1 MTTPSTKVFQRK
13 IDNFCRIRLA
23 GAFPPSEFEGLRGYL
38 SMLIQTRRMPPK
50 IGNRT
55 DWSIVSEFSG
65 IEPSRLSQASKL
77 VDPALD
83 AIARFVKSVSPKVA
97 MPQVPVAKVSAGKP
111 APSKIM
117 PTKVA
122 PIMVPASKLVA
133 KKPVAAPVTPI
144 KPVTIIR
151 RAA

>member
-13 IDNFCRIRLA
+13 IDHFCKMRLS

-55 DWSIVSEFSG
+55 DWASVSEFSG
-65 IEPSRLSQASKL
+65 IEAGRLSQASKL
-77 VDPALD
+77 IDPALD
-83 AIARFVKSVSPKVA
+83 AIARFVKMASPKMA
-97 MPQVPVAKVSAGKP
+97 APAATAAKPGAAKP
-111 APSKIM
+111 THSKIM
-117 PTKVA
+117 PAKIA
-122 PIMVPASKLVA
+122 PIMVPAAKLVA
-133 KKPVAAPVTPI
+133 KKPVSAPVTPV

>member
-65 IEPSRLSQASKL
+65 IESSRLSQASKL
-77 VDPALD
+77 IDPALD
-83 AIARFVKSVSPKVA
+83 AIARS
-97 MPQVPVAKVSAGKP
+97 
-111 APSKIM
+111 
-117 PTKVA
+117 
-122 PIMVPASKLVA
+122 
-133 KKPVAAPVTPI
+133 
-144 KPVTIIR
+144 
-151 RAA
+151 

>member
-38 SMLIQTRRMPPK
+38 SMLIQTRRLPPK

-65 IEPSRLSQASKL
+65 IESSRLSQASKL
-77 VDPALD
+77 IDPALD
-83 AIARFVKSVSPKVA
+83 AIARFVKSVSPKLAVSPA
-97 MPQVPVAKVSAGKP
+97 PVAKVSAAKP

-122 PIMVPASKLVA
+122 PIMVPVTKIVT
-133 KKPVAAPVTPI
+133 KKPGSAQVTPV